1 MNRPISADSKPAVA
15 QDAGAANHSIAFFD
29 RQFRRQIDE
38 RDFALNPFERDVLPH
53 LTGRVLDFG
62 CGLGNLAMAA
72 AERGCSVR
80 AVDASPTAIACLRQR
95 AAAARLP
102 VEAIEADL
110 RDYRIDGEFDCV
122 ISIGVLM
129 FFDCATALRM
139 VSMLQERVRPGGI
152 AVINT
157 LIEGTSYFDIFQPGC
172 YCLLPRDELADRFA
186 GWQIMHS
193 GFRDFEAPGQT
204 IKSFAT
210 VIARKPESGAVATS
224 DSTP

>member
-1 MNRPISADSKPAVA
+1 MNRPITADSKPAVA

-29 RQFRRQIDE
+29 RQFQRQIGE
-38 RDFALNPFERDVLPH
+38 QDFKLNPFELDVLPH

-80 AVDASPTAIACLRQR
+80 ALDASPSAIACLHQR

-110 RDYRIDGEFDCV
+110 REYRIDGEFDCV
-122 ISIGVLM
+122 FSIGVLM
-129 FFDCATALRM
+129 FFDCATALR
-139 VSMLQERVRPGGI
+139 VLAMLQERVRPGGI

-172 YCLLPRDELADRFA
+172 YCLLPREELADRFA
-186 GWQIMHS
+186 GWEIMHS

-204 IKSFAT
+204 LKCFAT
-210 VIARKPESGAVATS
+210 VIARKPAQPA
-224 DSTP
+224 P